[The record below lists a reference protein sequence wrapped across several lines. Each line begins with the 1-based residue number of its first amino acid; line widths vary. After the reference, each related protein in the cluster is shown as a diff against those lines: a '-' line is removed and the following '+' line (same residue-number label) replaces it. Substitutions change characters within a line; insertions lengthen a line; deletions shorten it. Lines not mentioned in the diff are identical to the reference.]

1 MEIDNG
7 RNCRETERC
16 QVMLGYTQ
24 IFFLANERVESEN
37 VQKKSMTD
45 SSSLIRLEVQFFRVM
60 LFGIIVGSLVRK
72 MWEYWRQMVTS
83 SVNRH

>member
-1 MEIDNG
+1 MLPIPIGNHVALRFDEFFHGILKPPRKTNGNLKLVVILVESNTMEIDNE

-37 VQKKSMTD
+37 VQKND
-45 SSSLIRLEVQFFRVM
+45 
-60 LFGIIVGSLVRK
+60 
-72 MWEYWRQMVTS
+72 
-83 SVNRH
+83 

>member
-1 MEIDNG
+1 MEFSKPQKPNGNLIIAVLLVESNTMEIDNG

-37 VQKKSMTD
+37 VQKND
-45 SSSLIRLEVQFFRVM
+45 
-60 LFGIIVGSLVRK
+60 
-72 MWEYWRQMVTS
+72 
-83 SVNRH
+83 